1 MLRASGLVDRG
12 ALGLRNED
20 PETVAAALRT
30 LRARLLGVPDASQA
44 AFDSNIALAVDV
56 AEAFDDEPE
65 QTMSETDSYGVIP

>member
-1 MLRASGLVDRG
+1 M
-12 ALGLRNED
+12 
-20 PETVAAALRT
+20 
-30 LRARLLGVPDASQA
+30 PDASQA